1 MYFVALFFETII
13 QTMRILQ
20 ITSKIPYP
28 PKDGGAI
35 ATYNLTK
42 GFFHLGHQITV
53 LSLNTNKHHINPDKI
68 IVKNQDF
75 HIIKSNF
82 SSNSLCNDKINLI
95 AVDCNTDI
103 KPVKALAN
111 LLFSR
116 KPYNAVRFI
125 SNALHHTIKKLL
137 SSKDI
142 RFDVIQLE
150 GLYLVP
156 YISVLRKYSKAI
168 VALRAHNVEHEI
180 WQRTYYQETNK
191 VKKAYLKILTRRI
204 KRMEQVM
211 LNSYDVLVPITHRD
225 AKVFQQLGNYKPLH
239 VSPTGIDHTTTE
251 TSNHSNLQQN
261 EFPSVFYIGALDWTP
276 NQEGLIW
283 FVDCVWKRITKKYPM
298 LNFYIAGR
306 NAPQWLAE
314 RIQCNNV
321 VFEGEVENAKAFML
335 SKGIMVV
342 PLFAGSGM
350 RIKIIEGMA
359 LGKTIITTSIGTEG
373 IDSTN
378 HENIMIANSAD
389 EYISAVEKL
398 INDKPLYFTIGRNA
412 IQYIKRHFDNSKITA
427 SLVNFYK
434 TAIENKQNG

>member
-1 MYFVALFFETII
+1 
-13 QTMRILQ
+13 MRILQ

-42 GFFHLGHQITV
+42 GFFNLGHQVTL
-53 LSLNTNKHHINPDKI
+53 LSLNTSKHHIDPDEI
-68 IVKNQDF
+68 AAQNQNFHVIKNN
-75 HIIKSNF
+75 IA
-82 SSNSLCNDKINLI
+82 SSTLSKDKINLI

-103 KPVKALAN
+103 KPVKALSN

-125 SNALHHTIKKLL
+125 SSVLHNTIEKLL
-137 SSKDI
+137 SNHHI
-142 RFDVIQLE
+142 YFDVIQLE

-156 YISVLRKYSKAI
+156 YISVLKKHSNALI
-168 VALRAHNVEHEI
+168 ALRAHNVEHEI
-180 WQRTYYQETNK
+180 WQRTYSQEANK
-191 VKKAYLKILTRRI
+191 IKKTYLRVLTRRI
-204 KRMEQVM
+204 KRMEQIM
-211 LNSYDVLVPITHRD
+211 LNSYDVLIPITHRD

-239 VSPTGIDHTTTE
+239 VSPTGIEHAALVSNHQTQTTE
-251 TSNHSNLQQN
+251 ND
-261 EFPSVFYIGALDWTP
+261 FPSLFYIGALDWTP

-283 FVDCVWKRITKKYPM
+283 FIDCVWKKVSKKHPN
-298 LNFYIAGR
+298 LKFYIAGR
-306 NAPQWLAE
+306 NAPQWLIE
-314 RIQCNNV
+314 KIRCNNT
-321 VFEGEVENAKAFML
+321 VFEGEVENAKEFML
-335 SKGIMVV
+335 SKGIMIV

-378 HENIMIANSAD
+378 LENIIIANSAD
-389 EYISAVEKL
+389 EYILAIEKL

-412 IQYIKRHFDNSKITA
+412 VQYIKQHFDNSKITT
-427 SLVNFYK
+427 SLIDFYK
-434 TAIENKQNG
+434 TTIANNISVD